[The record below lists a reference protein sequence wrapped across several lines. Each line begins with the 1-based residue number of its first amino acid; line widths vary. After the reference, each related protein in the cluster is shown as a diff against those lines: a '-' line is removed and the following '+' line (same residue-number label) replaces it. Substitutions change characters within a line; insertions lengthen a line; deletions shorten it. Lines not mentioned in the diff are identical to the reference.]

1 MARRGDRD
9 RDDHGQV
16 IEAGGGDLLLV
27 NGVGDIDQDGPAGIL
42 IRAQEVRLLPP
53 GLGENAWQTALE
65 LVERKKAKLFP
76 VKTLAALSSG
86 VTAITLL
93 LDPPH
98 GNPIARTAA
107 KKAPKARAK
116 GKAKAKGKKR

>member
-1 MARRGDRD
+1 MARRGGRD

-16 IEAGGGDLLLV
+16 IEAGGGDILIV

-42 IRAQEVRLLPP
+42 IRAEEARLLPP
-53 GLGENAWQTALE
+53 GLGENAWQTALD
-65 LVERKKAKLFP
+65 LVEERKARLFP
-76 VKTLAALSSG
+76 VKTLAALSTG

-98 GNPIARTAA
+98 GNPITRTAA

-116 GKAKAKGKKR
+116 AKGKAKAKKR